1 MKYDKRL
8 EARTRIGELRLDIK
22 GDLNHTEARY
32 STLQTRVMLLHMKIK
47 RNHLILTEADKGNT
61 IVVMDK
67 GDYTKR
73 VESYILANG
82 YTS

>member
-32 STLQTRVMLLHMKIK
+32 STWVIELLKKI
-47 RNHLILTEADKGNT
+47 RTQQSNSDKGNC
-61 IVVMDK
+61 
-67 GDYTKR
+67 G
-73 VESYILANG
+73 NG
-82 YTS
+82 QR